1 MLKSS
6 YEVYD
11 YTIVTQ
17 SKKGT
22 DMSEQNSKEIRS
34 KVTEDGEIEIS
45 IATVKKP
52 TPAEDEVL
60 IRVEAAPI
68 NPSDLG
74 LLLSFAADLSSIRV
88 SGDGDQTVT
97 SMKIHPAL
105 MNAMKPRL
113 GQSMPV
119 GNEGAGVVEDA
130 GANAKELIGKTVG
143 LAGGAMYSQYRCVP
157 ASSCL
162 VMNDGTS
169 SKEAASSFVNPLTA
183 LAFIETMKMEKHSAI
198 VHTAAASNLG
208 QMLVKICKDDNIP
221 LINIV
226 RKTEQEKILK
236 DLGAKYVCNTGDS
249 DFTENLIA
257 ALVETG
263 ATLGFDATGGGNNGE
278 LPGQILS
285 AMEVA
290 ANKTAKEYSRYGS
303 DTYKQVY
310 IYGGLDPSPTILKR
324 AFGMSWGLGGWLLT
338 PMIGKIGMERFQQ
351 MRKRVAAEIKTTFAS
366 NYAAEISLEEM
377 LQPDNIKSYAKQ
389 ATGEKYLVSPHK

>member
-1 MLKSS
+1 
-6 YEVYD
+6 
-11 YTIVTQ
+11 
-17 SKKGT
+17 
-22 DMSEQNSKEIRS
+22 MSEQNSKEIRS

-198 VHTAAASNLG
+198 VHTEAASNLG